1 MSHEIKTRGF
11 LPCRTDQ
18 SSIEAHFVAMVRSAR
33 NWAIAQLPCEQGS
46 PNNGLSHESKALNRK
61 SREEKIYQE
70 DIVTASGKF

>member
-1 MSHEIKTRGF
+1 M
-11 LPCRTDQ
+11 
-18 SSIEAHFVAMVRSAR
+18 RSRREDSCDAGQIRHRLKLTSWPWFALRR

-46 PNNGLSHESKALNRK
+46 PNNGLSNESKVLNRK